1 VVGPRRASRRAA
13 VPFPKSTLAREIGRL
28 AILAALAATSPLA
41 LANTSQLVFTNPAVL
56 SGLQVPA
63 NSYPVFVDIDGDGRA
78 DAFVGAADGTIRF
91 FRNVGTPARPVF
103 QEQTGPANP
112 LNGVTAG
119 TYSAPAFVDI
129 DGDGDLDAF
138 IGAHD
143 GTIRFFRNTGSAANP
158 VFVEQTGANNPFNG
172 VRVGGSCC
180 GRSAPTFV
188 DIDGDGDYDAFVG
201 DFYGTISYFA
211 NTGSATD
218 PIFTQR
224 TGTANPLG
232 SVNVGYYS
240 APTFADIDGDGDY
253 DAFIG
258 TKYGTVLYFENTGTA
273 SAPVFTPRTGA
284 ANPADAVHVPNDAVP
299 VVADVNA
306 DGVPDLV
313 VGGESG
319 DVRIFPRVRTATG
332 LTFVDPNP
340 LGVAYSI
347 YDATAAFADLDGDGD
362 FDAVVGASNGTVHY
376 FQNTGTARAPDFVER
391 TGTANPFNGVN
402 VGAYSVPA
410 IADVNGDGLPDVVLG
425 AADGTL
431 HFLANTGTKTTP
443 AFTELTGAA
452 NPFNGISIT
461 AYSTPCLADL
471 DGNGRPDLV
480 LGAADGTLRYFRN
493 TGTATNPTFT
503 AVTGAADPFNGI
515 NVGSNSR
522 PFLVDIN
529 HDGTLDLFV
538 GAGDGSIHLFEN
550 VGTATNP
557 SFVERTG
564 AADPFTGISVGP
576 DTSPAFVDIDGDG
589 DADAFIG
596 TSYQTGLTYFRND
609 TPQADLSITQVAS
622 PEPVLVGGALTY
634 TLTLSN
640 AGPNPA
646 TGTVLTD
653 TLPAAVTL
661 VSTSAGGGTC
671 TTAAGAVRCTLG
683 TLAKGGS
690 DSVTMVVTPTTPTT
704 LRNAAVV
711 VTQEFDPNASNNWTA
726 ITTVAK
732 PSADLA
738 IALTGAPDP
747 VLAGGQVVY
756 TATVVNHGPSPATN
770 VTVVDLLPAG
780 LRFASARTTQGVCSE
795 SSGTVTCSLG
805 TLTRPATAQV
815 WIAATVEAASLAN
828 DVASVAAAETDP
840 VPANN
845 RAASDSTVSVR
856 ASSTG
861 GGAMGPLDAALW
873 LASWWFGKR
882 RRRSRRAGTRQQ

>member
-1 VVGPRRASRRAA
+1 
-13 VPFPKSTLAREIGRL
+13 
-28 AILAALAATSPLA
+28 
-41 LANTSQLVFTNPAVL
+41 
-56 SGLQVPA
+56 
-63 NSYPVFVDIDGDGRA
+63 
-78 DAFVGAADGTIRF
+78 
-91 FRNVGTPARPVF
+91 
-103 QEQTGPANP
+103 
-112 LNGVTAG
+112 
-119 TYSAPAFVDI
+119 
-129 DGDGDLDAF
+129 
-138 IGAHD
+138 
-143 GTIRFFRNTGSAANP
+143 
-158 VFVEQTGANNPFNG
+158 
-172 VRVGGSCC
+172 
-180 GRSAPTFV
+180 
-188 DIDGDGDYDAFVG
+188 
-201 DFYGTISYFA
+201 
-211 NTGSATD
+211 
-218 PIFTQR
+218 
-224 TGTANPLG
+224 
-232 SVNVGYYS
+232 
-240 APTFADIDGDGDY
+240 
-253 DAFIG
+253 
-258 TKYGTVLYFENTGTA
+258 
-273 SAPVFTPRTGA
+273 
-284 ANPADAVHVPNDAVP
+284 
-299 VVADVNA
+299 
-306 DGVPDLV
+306 
-313 VGGESG
+313 
-319 DVRIFPRVRTATG
+319 
-332 LTFVDPNP
+332 
-340 LGVAYSI
+340 
-347 YDATAAFADLDGDGD
+347 
-362 FDAVVGASNGTVHY
+362 
-376 FQNTGTARAPDFVER
+376 
-391 TGTANPFNGVN
+391 
-402 VGAYSVPA
+402 
-410 IADVNGDGLPDVVLG
+410 
-425 AADGTL
+425 
-431 HFLANTGTKTTP
+431 
-443 AFTELTGAA
+443 
-452 NPFNGISIT
+452 
-461 AYSTPCLADL
+461 
-471 DGNGRPDLV
+471 
-480 LGAADGTLRYFRN
+480 
-493 TGTATNPTFT
+493 
-503 AVTGAADPFNGI
+503 
-515 NVGSNSR
+515 VGSRSR

-596 TSYQTGLTYFRND
+596 TSYQTGLAYFRND

-640 AGPNPA
+640 AGPNSA

-661 VSTSAGGGTC
+661 VSASAGGGTC

-690 DSVTMVVTPTTPTT
+690 DSVTIVVTPTAPTT
-704 LRNAAVV
+704 LRNDATVATQEFDPNASNNWTAITTVAKPSADLSITQIASPDPVFIGGTLTYTLTLSNAGPNSATGTVLTDTLPVTTTVVSASAAGGGTCTTAVGAVHCTLGTLAKGGSDSVTVV
-711 VTQEFDPNASNNWTA
+711 VTPTIPTILRNDATVTAQESDPNASNNWTA

-747 VLAGGQVVY
+747 VPAGGQVVY

-770 VTVVDLLPAG
+770 ITVVDLLPAG

-805 TLTRPATAQV
+805 TLTRSATAQV

-845 RAASDSTVSVR
+845 RAVSDSTVSVR

-882 RRRSRRAGTRQQ
+882 RRHSRRAGTRQQ